1 MKDRKADIKN
11 LENMLSADE
20 QTHKDLHLELHNLEG
35 DLHEARKN
43 VDGLERAIT
52 TKHEDIRLLTRKLG
66 NGRVQLQSLQQEDR
80 LYERQAKIESI
91 KSEHPSFIDLL
102 SDYLNDL
109 QKKQEAGKKLP
120 LEVPINAESFIKKIE
135 LFDTNEY
142 ITTYGMDKVFV
153 LYQNYAE
160 TYDKRIEDLITGH
173 LDGIPSQLYSYEDF
187 IPMARSFIKDN
198 NVIGYL
204 GR

>member
-1 MKDRKADIKN
+1 MGFAVHETYFERTPF
-11 LENMLSADE
+11 SAHRVLVTAVRVFVPE
-20 QTHKDLHLELHNLEG
+20 
-35 DLHEARKN
+35 
-43 VDGLERAIT
+43 
-52 TKHEDIRLLTRKLG
+52 LLTLLLLCAFVPSRG
-66 NGRVQLQSLQQEDR
+66 TERCSRVEFSNSNPED
-80 LYERQAKIESI
+80 
-91 KSEHPSFIDLL
+91 
-102 SDYLNDL
+102 
-109 QKKQEAGKKLP
+109 
-120 LEVPINAESFIKKIE
+120 KIE

-160 TYDKRIEDLITGH
+160 TYDQRIEDLITGH

-187 IPMARSFIKDN
+187 MPMARSFIKDN